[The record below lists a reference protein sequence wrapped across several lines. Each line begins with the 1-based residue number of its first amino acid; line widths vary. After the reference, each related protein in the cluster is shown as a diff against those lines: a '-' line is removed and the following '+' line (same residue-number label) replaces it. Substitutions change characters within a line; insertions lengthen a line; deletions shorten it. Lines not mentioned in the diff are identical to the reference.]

1 MSLYTE
7 CIGYVAPFYNL
18 ALVVVVVL
26 MMIKLLRTASKNVY
40 VEPWKWLFYAILIF
54 ILEEIL
60 TVLDASGYNINDLVY
75 PLLETLIISC
85 FIYMLLLQ
93 REYVKG
99 KKK

>member
-7 CIGYVAPFYNL
+7 CLGFVAPFYNL

-26 MMIKLLRTASKNVY
+26 MMIKVLRTPSKKVY

-60 TVLDASGYNINDLVY
+60 TVFDASGYNINDLVY

-93 REYVKG
+93 REYVKS